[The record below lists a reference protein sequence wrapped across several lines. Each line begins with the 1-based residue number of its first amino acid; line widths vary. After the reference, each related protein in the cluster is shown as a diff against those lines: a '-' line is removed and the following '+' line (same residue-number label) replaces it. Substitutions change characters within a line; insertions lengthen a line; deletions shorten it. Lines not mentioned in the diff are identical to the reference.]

1 MISFEL
7 YEIYLDKEFYN
18 IYKDNQM
25 IKPELAKVI
34 IARTTEQIRIICR
47 EEINEELLSEVW
59 STLIE
64 YKDFLEINNYEVGSL
79 GNESLYYQYTYK
91 KDHI

>member
-7 YEIYLDKEFYN
+7 YEIFLDKEFYN

-79 GNESLYYQYTYK
+79 ANESLYYQYTYK

>member
-7 YEIYLDKEFYN
+7 YEIFLDKEFYN
-18 IYKDNQM
+18 VYKDNQM
-25 IKPELAKVI
+25 IRPELVKVI
-34 IARTTEQIRIICR
+34 IERKTKQIRTICY

-59 STLIE
+59 NALIE

-91 KDHI
+91 KDYI

>member
-7 YEIYLDKEFYN
+7 YEIFLDKEFYN

-25 IKPELAKVI
+25 IRPELAKVV

-47 EEINEELLSEVW
+47 EEINEELLAEVW
-59 STLIE
+59 NALIE
-64 YKDFLEINNYEVGSL
+64 YKDFLGINNYEVGSL

>member
-7 YEIYLDKEFYN
+7 YEIFLDKEFYN

-47 EEINEELLSEVW
+47 EEINEELLAEVW
-59 STLIE
+59 SALIE

-79 GNESLYYQYTYK
+79 GDESLYYQYTYK

>member
-7 YEIYLDKEFYN
+7 YEIFLDKEFYN

-47 EEINEELLSEVW
+47 EEINEELLAEVW
-59 STLIE
+59 NALIE
-64 YKDFLEINNYEVGSL
+64 YKDFLGINNYEVGSL

-91 KDHI
+91 KDYI

>member
-7 YEIYLDKEFYN
+7 YEIFLDKEFYN

-47 EEINEELLSEVW
+47 EEINEELLS
-59 STLIE
+59 SGTYTLKYIDS
-64 YKDFLEINNYEVGSL
+64 YDQVVDNFKPITDFTI
-79 GNESLYYQYTYK
+79 
-91 KDHI
+91 

>member
-7 YEIYLDKEFYN
+7 YEIFLDKEFYN
-18 IYKDNQM
+18 VYKDNQM
-25 IKPELAKVI
+25 IRPELVKVI
-34 IARTTEQIRIICR
+34 IERKTKQIRTICY

-59 STLIE
+59 SALIE

>member
-7 YEIYLDKEFYN
+7 YEIFLDKEFYN

-25 IKPELAKVI
+25 IKPELAKVV

-47 EEINEELLSEVW
+47 EEINEELLSEVS

-64 YKDFLEINNYEVGSL
+64 YKGFLEINNYEVGSL
-79 GNESLYYQYTYK
+79 GNESLYYQYTSK

>member
-7 YEIYLDKEFYN
+7 YEIFLDKEFYN

-59 STLIE
+59 SALIE
-64 YKDFLEINNYEVGSL
+64 YKDFLGINNYEVGSL

-91 KDHI
+91 KDYI

>member
-7 YEIYLDKEFYN
+7 YEIFLDKEFYN

-59 STLIE
+59 NALIE

-91 KDHI
+91 KDYI

>member
-7 YEIYLDKEFYN
+7 YEIFLDKEFYN

-25 IKPELAKVI
+25 IKPELAKVV

-59 STLIE
+59 NALIE
-64 YKDFLEINNYEVGSL
+64 YRDFLEINNYEVGSL

-91 KDHI
+91 KDYI

>member
-7 YEIYLDKEFYN
+7 YEIFLDKEFYN
-18 IYKDNQM
+18 VYKDNQM
-25 IKPELAKVI
+25 INPELAKVI

-59 STLIE
+59 NALIE

-91 KDHI
+91 KDYI

>member
-7 YEIYLDKEFYN
+7 YEIFLDKEFYN

-47 EEINEELLSEVW
+47 EEMNKELLAEVW
-59 STLIE
+59 NALIE

>member
-7 YEIYLDKEFYN
+7 YEIFLDKEFYN

-25 IKPELAKVI
+25 IKPELAKVV

-47 EEINEELLSEVW
+47 EEINEELLAKVW
-59 STLIE
+59 SALIE

-79 GNESLYYQYTYK
+79 GDESLYYQYTYK
-91 KDHI
+91 KDYI

>member
-7 YEIYLDKEFYN
+7 YEIFLDKEFYN

-59 STLIE
+59 NALIE
-64 YKDFLEINNYEVGSL
+64 YKDFLGINNYEVGSL

-91 KDHI
+91 KDYI

>member
-7 YEIYLDKEFYN
+7 YEIFLDKEFYN

-25 IKPELAKVI
+25 IKPDLAKVI

-47 EEINEELLSEVW
+47 EEINEELLAEVW

-79 GNESLYYQYTYK
+79 GDESLYYQYTYK
-91 KDHI
+91 KDYI

>member
-7 YEIYLDKEFYN
+7 YEIFLDKEFYN

-25 IKPELAKVI
+25 IKPDLAKVI

>member
-7 YEIYLDKEFYN
+7 YEIFLDKEFYN

>member
-7 YEIYLDKEFYN
+7 YEIFLDKEFYN

-47 EEINEELLSEVW
+47 EEINEELLAEVW
-59 STLIE
+59 SALIE
-64 YKDFLEINNYEVGSL
+64 YKDLLEINNYEVGSL
-79 GNESLYYQYTYK
+79 GDESLYYQYTYK
-91 KDHI
+91 KDYI

>member
-1 MISFEL
+1 MVR
-7 YEIYLDKEFYN
+7 
-18 IYKDNQM
+18 
-25 IKPELAKVI
+25 PELVKVI
-34 IARTTEQIRIICR
+34 IERKTKQMRTICY

-59 STLIE
+59 SALIE

>member
-7 YEIYLDKEFYN
+7 YEIFLDKEFYN

-47 EEINEELLSEVW
+47 EEINEELLAEVW

>member
-25 IKPELAKVI
+25 IRPELAKVV

-47 EEINEELLSEVW
+47 EEINEELLAEVW
-59 STLIE
+59 NALIE
-64 YKDFLEINNYEVGSL
+64 YKDFLGINNYEVGSL

-91 KDHI
+91 KDYI